1 MSLNFGYFIKKGLTK
16 KDNLRIR
23 HSERKSCDHGKERR
37 KSLRTIAKNW
47 NDKENHAEGDKP
59 SNSRGQF

>member
-1 MSLNFGYFIKKGLTK
+1 MSLNFGYFIKKGLTE

-23 HSERKSCDHGKERR
+23 HSERQ
-37 KSLRTIAKNW
+37 LRTIAKNW